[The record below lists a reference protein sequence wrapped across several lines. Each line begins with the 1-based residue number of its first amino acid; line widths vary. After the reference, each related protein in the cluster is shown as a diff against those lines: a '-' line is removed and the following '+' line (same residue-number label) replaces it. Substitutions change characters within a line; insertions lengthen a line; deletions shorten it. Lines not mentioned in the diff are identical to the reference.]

1 MWIWIIILGV
11 LVVGCIAALI
21 TIGIIGEKK
30 DRAQRIKIST
40 LELENGLLS
49 AELAEEQSKD
59 HRLDSEQL
67 KWYEEKVKS
76 FENRISDL
84 NERIEEK
91 QNEIKRYNNLIKDL
105 EDKNYRI
112 SIAYKMINPMLAKS
126 REEYDRLN
134 QAKIDSLKTQKDLN
148 EAIQASKTAA
158 SECEKDVE
166 NLKRELKDLSE
177 QKRLAI
183 LYQDEDKEG
192 YWEFSITPKENE
204 LISILERI
212 KIDYPEL
219 KMDISSIEWRKIWLN
234 KAQDMTNEHGLG
246 VSGIYR
252 LILKSDENVC
262 YVGQAVNIKDRWYQ
276 HIKKMI
282 GVDVKGT
289 EKLYNYRPEA
299 FYWTI
304 VEFVSS
310 GKLNDR
316 EHYWIEYFGCKEKGL
331 NRKA

>member
-1 MWIWIIILGV
+1 MIYALIVLSIAVLICTSIVIIISV
-11 LVVGCIAALI
+11 RDYKQ
-21 TIGIIGEKK
+21 TEKLK
-30 DRAQRIKIST
+30 
-40 LELENGLLS
+40 LEKAKLENELLQ
-49 AELAEEQSKD
+49 EKTKD
-59 HRLDSEQL
+59 HQINPEQL

-84 NERIEEK
+84 NERIADK
-91 QNEIKRYNNLIKDL
+91 QEQI
-105 EDKNYRI
+105 KNYNDI
-112 SIAYKMINPMLAKS
+112 IKELSEKNLKLSLAYVSLES
-126 REEYDRLN
+126 TVVSTREEYDKLN
-134 QAKIDSLKTQKDLN
+134 QAKFETLELQKGLD

-158 SECEKDVE
+158 QECEKDIE
-166 NLKRELKDLSE
+166 NLRRELKDLSE

-234 KAQDMTNEHGLG
+234 KAQDMTNEHSLN

-252 LILKSDENVC
+252 LVLKSDENVC
-262 YVGQAVNIKDRWYQ
+262 YVGQAVSIKDRWYQ

-282 GVDVKGT
+282 GVEPKGT
-289 EKLYNYRPEA
+289 EKVYNYRPED
-299 FYWTI
+299 FYWTV

-310 GKLNDR
+310 GKLNER

>member
-1 MWIWIIILGV
+1 MTAVIIILSV
-11 LVVGCIAALI
+11 SVVFAFAGLI
-21 TIGIIGEKK
+21 FFWRKGSVKEK
-30 DRAQRIKIST
+30 RYREEIERI
-40 LELENGLLS
+40 
-49 AELAEEQSKD
+49 
-59 HRLDSEQL
+59 RSEKQNSGNDDL

-91 QNEIKRYNNLIKDL
+91 QEQIKRYNDIIKDL
-105 EDKNYRI
+105 NEKNI
-112 SIAYKMINPMLAKS
+112 KLSIAYSALEITVTTT
-126 REEYDRLN
+126 REEFDKLN
-134 QAKIDSLKTQKDLN
+134 QAKFDTLEAQKHLD

-166 NLKRELKDLSE
+166 ILKKELEDLKE

-183 LYQDEDKEG
+183 LYQDEDQNDL
-192 YWEFSITPKENE
+192 WDFSITPKENE

-212 KIDYPEL
+212 KTDYPEL
-219 KMDISSIEWRKIWLN
+219 KMDISNIEWKRIWLT
-234 KAQDMTNEHGLG
+234 KIQDMTNEHELAGRK
-246 VSGIYR
+246 GIYR
-252 LILKSDENVC
+252 LILKSDKDVC

-282 GVDVKGT
+282 GVDVKGN
-289 EKLYNYRPEA
+289 EKVYNYRPED

-304 VEFVSS
+304 VEYDC
-310 GKLNDR
+310 KDLNDR

>member
-1 MWIWIIILGV
+1 MIVGLIILAV
-11 LVVGCIAALI
+11 AVIGCIAGLI
-21 TIGIIGEKK
+21 IVKINSNKKEQRYRDQVNKLEWELTQEK
-30 DRAQRIKIST
+30 
-40 LELENGLLS
+40 
-49 AELAEEQSKD
+49 SKD
-59 HRLDSEQL
+59 HKIDPESL

-84 NERIEEK
+84 NERIEDK
-91 QNEIKRYNNLIKDL
+91 QEQI
-105 EDKNYRI
+105 KNYNDI
-112 SIAYKMINPMLAKS
+112 IKELSEKNVKLGIAYTSLESTVATT
-126 REEYDRLN
+126 REEFDKLN
-134 QAKIDSLKTQKDLN
+134 QAKFETLELQKGLD

-158 SECEKDVE
+158 QECEKDIE
-166 NLKRELKDLSE
+166 NLRRELKDLSE

-234 KAQDMTNEHGLG
+234 KAQDMTNEHSLN

-252 LILKSDENVC
+252 LVLKSDENVC
-262 YVGQAVNIKDRWYQ
+262 YVGQAVSIKDRWYQ

-282 GVDVKGT
+282 GVEPKGT
-289 EKLYNYRPEA
+289 EKVYNYRPED
-299 FYWTI
+299 FYWTV

-310 GKLNDR
+310 GKLNER

>member
-1 MWIWIIILGV
+1 MTAVIIILSV
-11 LVVGCIAALI
+11 AVVFAFAGLI
-21 TIGIIGEKK
+21 FFWRKGSVKEK
-30 DRAQRIKIST
+30 RYREEIERI
-40 LELENGLLS
+40 
-49 AELAEEQSKD
+49 
-59 HRLDSEQL
+59 RSEKQNSGNDDL

-91 QNEIKRYNNLIKDL
+91 QEQIKRYNDIIKDL
-105 EDKNYRI
+105 NEKNI
-112 SIAYKMINPMLAKS
+112 KLSIAYSALEITVTTT
-126 REEYDRLN
+126 REEFDKLN
-134 QAKIDSLKTQKDLN
+134 QAKFDTLEAQKHLD

-166 NLKRELKDLSE
+166 ILKKELEDLKE

-183 LYQDEDKEG
+183 LYQDEDQNDL
-192 YWEFSITPKENE
+192 WDFSITPKENE

-219 KMDISSIEWRKIWLN
+219 KMDISNIEWKRIWLV
-234 KAQDMTNEHGLG
+234 KIQDMTNEHELAGRK
-246 VSGIYR
+246 GIYR
-252 LILKSDENVC
+252 LILKSDKDVC

-282 GVDVKGT
+282 GVDVKGN
-289 EKLYNYRPEA
+289 EKVYNYRPED

-304 VEFVSS
+304 VEYDC
-310 GKLNDR
+310 KDLNDR

>member
-1 MWIWIIILGV
+1 MTAVIIILSV
-11 LVVGCIAALI
+11 AVVFAFAGLI
-21 TIGIIGEKK
+21 FFWRKGSVKEK
-30 DRAQRIKIST
+30 RYREEIERI
-40 LELENGLLS
+40 
-49 AELAEEQSKD
+49 
-59 HRLDSEQL
+59 RSEKQNSGNDDL

-91 QNEIKRYNNLIKDL
+91 QEQIKRYNDIIKDL
-105 EDKNYRI
+105 NEKNI
-112 SIAYKMINPMLAKS
+112 KLSIAYSALEITVTTT
-126 REEYDRLN
+126 REEFDKLN
-134 QAKIDSLKTQKDLN
+134 QAKFDTLEAQKHLD

-166 NLKRELKDLSE
+166 ILKKELEDLKE

-183 LYQDEDKEG
+183 LYQDEDQNDL
-192 YWEFSITPKENE
+192 WDFSITPKENE

-212 KIDYPEL
+212 NTDYPEL
-219 KMDISSIEWRKIWLN
+219 KMDISNIEWKRIWLT
-234 KAQDMTNEHGLG
+234 KIQDMTNEHELAGRK
-246 VSGIYR
+246 GIYR
-252 LILKSDENVC
+252 LILKSDKDVC

-282 GVDVKGT
+282 GVDVKGN
-289 EKLYNYRPEA
+289 EKVYNYRPED

-304 VEFVSS
+304 VEYDC
-310 GKLNDR
+310 KDLNDR